1 MNFPVAPYPDRRQV
15 LAALA
20 AVGLSASARAQSG
33 AFPQKPVRIVV
44 PYPTG
49 GSNDVIARLL
59 AQQLQEQW
67 GQAVVVENR
76 PGAAGNIGAAEVAKA
91 AGDGYTLLLTNINI
105 TSMNPALIANM
116 PFDPQKDFAPI
127 SLLGTTSLALVVHPS
142 VPANTVIDL
151 INLAQKEPGKL
162 NYASSGNGSPQH
174 MSAEMFKAMTRTQIT
189 HVPYR
194 GAAPAVNDLLAGQV
208 QVTVGVVNQLIP
220 HIRSGRVRALGV
232 TSRKRIA
239 QLPEVPTLDE
249 SGVRGYESEIW
260 LGLAAP
266 AATPPAL
273 IDQLNQAVR
282 KALSS
287 GKKQC
292 PVLLRRWDPS
302 WFGALLRHVLWKRS
316 PAPIRCCWGSSTT
329 FRKSNSA
336 RGRATRERQTV
347 PGHGEWEL

>member
-1 MNFPVAPYPDRRQV
+1 MNFPAAPLPDRRQV

-20 AVGLSASARAQSG
+20 AVGLSSSANAQTA
-33 AFPQKPVRIVV
+33 AFPQKPVRIIV

-67 GQAVVVENR
+67 GQAVIVENR

-91 AGDGYTLLLTNINI
+91 SGDGHTLLLTNINI

-116 PFDPQKDFAPI
+116 PFDPHKDFAPI
-127 SLLGTTSLALVVHPS
+127 SLLGTTTLALVVHPS

-151 INLAQKEPGKL
+151 INLANKEPGRL

-189 HVPYR
+189 HVPYK

-239 QLPEVPTLDE
+239 QLPDIPTLDE

-266 AATPPAL
+266 AATSPAL
-273 IDQLNQAVR
+273 IDQINQAVR

-287 GKKQC
+287 PELVTRLQGQGID
-292 PVLLRRWDPS
+292 VLLSTPAQMRQRALDDLKRWGDI
-302 WFGALLRHVLWKRS
+302 
-316 PAPIRCCWGSSTT
+316 IRTAGI
-329 FRKSNSA
+329 K
-336 RGRATRERQTV
+336 
-347 PGHGEWEL
+347 LD

>member
-1 MNFPVAPYPDRRQV
+1 MNFPVAPHLDRRQV
-15 LAALA
+15 LATLA
-20 AVGLSASARAQSG
+20 AVGLSASASAQTG

-44 PYPTG
+44 PYTTG

-59 AQQLQEQW
+59 AQQLQTQW

-91 AGDGYTLLLTNINI
+91 APDGHTLLLTNINI
-105 TSMNPALIANM
+105 TSMNPALMPSM

-127 SLLGTTSLALVVHPS
+127 SLLGTTTLALVVHPS

-194 GAAPAVNDLLAGQV
+194 GAAPAVADVLAGQV

-273 IDQLNQAVR
+273 IDQLNQSVR
-282 KALSS
+282 QAMSSAEVGSRLQGQGIDVLLSS
-287 GKKQC
+287 PAQMRQRALDDLK
-292 PVLLRRWDPS
+292 RW
-302 WFGALLRHVLWKRS
+302 GEIIRS
-316 PAPIRCCWGSSTT
+316 AGIR
-329 FRKSNSA
+329 
-336 RGRATRERQTV
+336 
-347 PGHGEWEL
+347 LD